1 MTMSLVG
8 LTYLFIDWTAKHTP
22 HFILSF
28 GEETR
33 PRWRVRGSCL
43 RRMLRKPLN
52 HILVAAKVTID
63 PPTVL
68 SLDDLAAVLR
78 FFFAIFD
85 VVRRDLFL
93 QLLV

>member
-8 LTYLFIDWTAKHTP
+8 LTHLFIDSTAKHTP
-22 HFILSF
+22 HCILSF
-28 GEETR
+28 GEATR
-33 PRWRVRGSCL
+33 PRCRVRGGCL
-43 RRMLRKPLN
+43 RRTLRKPLN
-52 HILVAAKVTID
+52 HILVAAKMTVD

-78 FFFAIFD
+78 FFFGIFD
-85 VVRRDLFL
+85 VIRRGSVL